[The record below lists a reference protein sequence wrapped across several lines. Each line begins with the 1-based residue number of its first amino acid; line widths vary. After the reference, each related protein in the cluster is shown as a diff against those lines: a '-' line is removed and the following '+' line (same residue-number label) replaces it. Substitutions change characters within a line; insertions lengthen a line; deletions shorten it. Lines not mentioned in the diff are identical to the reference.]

1 MSAIDSFCFSRASR
15 NLSPADAGNSDA
27 SSRGVSVIRFSGGRD
42 ATLFFSRLDA
52 RCFKAGACCQRLV
65 RDRGVV
71 SALARE
77 YVLIH
82 EFDLQGGPAPLSQT
96 NNETYASSTPSSPA
110 QYISTPPRSRDGWAT
125 NGGPSCGEK
134 GGQPVG

>member
-71 SALARE
+71 CALARA

-82 EFDLQGGPAPLSQT
+82 EFDSQGGRSEEHTSELQSIML
-96 NNETYASSTPSSPA
+96 NEYVRIYLQKSKYT
-110 QYISTPPRSRDGWAT
+110 
-125 NGGPSCGEK
+125 
-134 GGQPVG
+134 

>member
-71 SALARE
+71 CALARE

-82 EFDLQGGPAPLSQT
+82 EFDSQGGPGRSE
-96 NNETYASSTPSSPA
+96 ETTSDLQSL
-110 QYISTPPRSRDGWAT
+110 
-125 NGGPSCGEK
+125 
-134 GGQPVG
+134 

>member
-42 ATLFFSRLDA
+42 ATLFFSRLEA

-71 SALARE
+71 CALARE

-82 EFDLQGGPAPLSQT
+82 EFDSQGGPGPLSQKH
-96 NNETYASSTPSSPA
+96 NEPYARDRKSVVWERVC
-110 QYISTPPRSRDGWAT
+110 QY
-125 NGGPSCGEK
+125 
-134 GGQPVG
+134 V

>member
-1 MSAIDSFCFSRASR
+1 MTSPQQHLIGLETLVIIIVANKYAFLQITICFSSR
-15 NLSPADAGNSDA
+15 RRHTSCALVTRVQTCALPILSPADAGNSDA

-71 SALARE
+71 CALARE
-77 YVLIH
+77 
-82 EFDLQGGPAPLSQT
+82 
-96 NNETYASSTPSSPA
+96 
-110 QYISTPPRSRDGWAT
+110 
-125 NGGPSCGEK
+125 
-134 GGQPVG
+134 

>member
-42 ATLFFSRLDA
+42 ATLFFSRLAA

-65 RDRGVV
+65 RDSGGVC
-71 SALARE
+71 ALARE

-82 EFDLQGGPAPLSQT
+82 EFDSQGGPGPLSHK
-96 NNETYASSTPSSPA
+96 
-110 QYISTPPRSRDGWAT
+110 RSEEAR
-125 NGGPSCGEK
+125 
-134 GGQPVG
+134 VGKEYV